1 MNINLSREELDVLLF
16 SLQSLSYD
24 DEMKLTESL
33 TSVSA
38 LYNKIYSVWENGND

>member
-24 DEMKLTESL
+24 DEMKLTERL

-38 LYNKIYSVWENGND
+38 LYNKLYSVWEAKK

>member
-1 MNINLSREELDVLLF
+1 MNINLSNQELEVLMF

-24 DEMKLTESL
+24 EEMKLNESV

-38 LYNKIYSVWENGND
+38 LFNKLYSVWEASK